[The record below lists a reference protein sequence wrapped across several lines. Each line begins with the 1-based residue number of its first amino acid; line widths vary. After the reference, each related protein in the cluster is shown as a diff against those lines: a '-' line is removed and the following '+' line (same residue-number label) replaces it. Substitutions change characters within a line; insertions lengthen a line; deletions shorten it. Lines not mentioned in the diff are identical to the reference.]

1 MVINVKSAL
10 IIVKIASIKLIAPV
24 VFQAIIYGM
33 VHVNKNVR
41 RGSTR
46 HQMDYVSNAAH
57 NV

>member
-24 VFQAIIYGM
+24 VFRDIIYGM
-33 VHVNKNVR
+33 VHVNKNVH
-41 RGSTR
+41 RGSTQ